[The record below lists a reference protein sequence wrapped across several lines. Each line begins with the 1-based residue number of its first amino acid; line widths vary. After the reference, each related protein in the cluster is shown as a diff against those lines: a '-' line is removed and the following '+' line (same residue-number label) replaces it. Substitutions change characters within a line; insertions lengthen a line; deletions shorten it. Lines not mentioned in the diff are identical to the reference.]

1 MTPPS
6 PSSGYSRFR
15 FLSSTGKPPGKRRI
29 ASRACEHCRRSKKRC
44 FHLEY
49 SSTRPSPGIGT
60 APALPNERESD
71 GFPLNRRSSTRGNSA
86 EDVVAIE
93 SQNTH
98 PSAGTAP
105 QTSLDNAETSPA
117 NIRFI
122 GDLNPESALLSATS
136 TKKPPQNGVGVWH
149 SDSDQTETSGERNM
163 FTPASL
169 FHTISDSHERL
180 ISPVL
185 HEQTCAVR
193 PLKEDFEALESFYL
207 INIHPILPCVSL
219 PQYGKS
225 QANAPERIIQEQ
237 IICILACTNV
247 AVRSNLRLPGSAH
260 QLAPT
265 EFARKIVESMRL
277 SIELALISDRFIVV
291 QALTAMSL
299 MIYGR
304 ESIELAPQFFVRAVC
319 QGLTMGLHQPGEEK
333 RDEMVSGLFC
343 YLWSIDRLHAA
354 IQGRPVIMHTIDMA
368 KTPLEAARGQE
379 PGFRVFVFISVL
391 LDQVI
396 ALYRPNASLTE
407 IPDEEFPSYEEV
419 LTECGAL
426 GLPARILGTCATFA
440 ACLSSC

>member
-1 MTPPS
+1 MAPP
-6 PSSGYSRFR
+6 PAPTGYSRFR

-49 SSTRPSPGIGT
+49 SSTRPSPEVAS
-60 APALPNERESD
+60 APVLPNEEDSD
-71 GFPLNRRSSTRGNSA
+71 NFPQTCRSSTRRKST
-86 EDVVAIE
+86 EDVVSTG
-93 SQNTH
+93 SQNICL
-98 PSAGTAP
+98 SAGSAP
-105 QTSLDNAETSPA
+105 HSSLDDAETSPA

-136 TKKPPQNGVGVWH
+136 TRKPHQNGIGVWH
-149 SDSDQTETSGERNM
+149 SDQTEESREWNM
-163 FTPASL
+163 FTPGSL
-169 FHTISDSHERL
+169 FHTISCSHQRTL
-180 ISPVL
+180 SPIL
-185 HEQTCAVR
+185 LKQTCDIR
-193 PLKEDFEALESFYL
+193 PSKEDFQALESFYL
-207 INIHPILPCVSL
+207 NNIHPILPCISL

-225 QANAPERIIQEQ
+225 QANTPERIMQEQ

-247 AVRSNLRLPGSAH
+247 AVRSSLRLPGSGH
-260 QLAPT
+260 QLTPT
-265 EFARKIVESMRL
+265 EFARKVVESMRL
-277 SIELALISDRFIVV
+277 SIELALISDRLIII

-299 MIYGR
+299 IIYGR

-396 ALYRPNASLTE
+396 ALYRPNASSTE
-407 IPDEEFPSYEEV
+407 IPDGEFPSYEEV

-426 GLPARILGTCATFA
+426 ELPARLLGTCATFA
-440 ACLSSC
+440 ACLRSC